1 MLSKSPWETF
11 LFRAADAGY
20 RSNLPC
26 AAPLDRSNVAKTK
39 HFPMNEGYSFK
50 ATTSVSLRP
59 SYPRGGPGVPDEKE
73 CFFREARS
81 VTVQPRYPLAVI
93 QCAPPGNLPLGLPA
107 TLFP

>member
-1 MLSKSPWETF
+1 
-11 LFRAADAGY
+11 
-20 RSNLPC
+20 
-26 AAPLDRSNVAKTK
+26 
-39 HFPMNEGYSFK
+39 MNEGYSFK

-81 VTVQPRYPLAVI
+81 ATVQPCYPVGVHSVRRGR
-93 QCAPPGNLPLGLPA
+93 PGDLPLGLPA